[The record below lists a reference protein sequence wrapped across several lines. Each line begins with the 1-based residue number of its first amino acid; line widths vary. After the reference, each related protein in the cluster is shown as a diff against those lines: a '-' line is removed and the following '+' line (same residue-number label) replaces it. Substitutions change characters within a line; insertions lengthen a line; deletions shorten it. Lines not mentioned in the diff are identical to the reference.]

1 MPERDLIE
9 QLDQAV
15 EAMLGGSSAPA
26 AGPEVSE
33 LARVAGWLRDLPS
46 EDFRAR
52 LRQDLA
58 GAIRKS
64 EKENKTMST
73 ATANWIRAGFTS
85 LTPYLHV
92 ANAAAEI
99 EFLKKVLQAEELGRY
114 ASPDGSRIMH
124 AEMRVGDS
132 MIEMGETPGATKPTP
147 LHVYVADVDAAYQ
160 RALEAGAVSLHTPTD
175 HEYGERG
182 ASVRDAEG
190 NHWYL
195 ATASGAH
202 YVPAGV
208 HAVNIALH
216 PKGAPALIDFLKRA
230 FGVEEISHHEAGG
243 AVVHAQLKFGDSIL
257 EMGEAHGQYPPMP
270 CAIHYYVP
278 DVDEVYRRA
287 VAAGAVSISAPADQA
302 YGERSAGVT
311 DPAGN
316 VWYLATHLAE
326 TR

>member
-9 QLDQAV
+9 QLDRAV
-15 EAMLGGSSAPA
+15 DAMLAGSPAA
-26 AGPEVSE
+26 AGPEVTE
-33 LARVAGWLRDLPS
+33 LVRIAGWLRGLPD

-52 LRQDLA
+52 LRREIL
-58 GAIRKS
+58 GAIQDS
-64 EKENKTMST
+64 GKESKTMST
-73 ATANWIRAGFTS
+73 ATVNWIRAGFTS

-92 ANAAAEI
+92 ASAATQI
-99 EFLKKVLQAEELGRY
+99 EFLKKMLGAEELGRH

-124 AEMRVGDS
+124 GEVRVGDS

-147 LHVYVADVDAAYQ
+147 LHVYVPDVDAAYQ
-160 RALEAGAVSLHTPTD
+160 RGLEAGAVSLYAPAD

-195 ATASGAH
+195 ATANGSH
-202 YVPAGV
+202 YVPAGL
-208 HAVNIALH
+208 HAVNIYLS
-216 PKGAPALIDFLKRA
+216 PKGVPALIDFLKRA
-230 FGVEEISHHEAGG
+230 FGAEEIARHEAGG
-243 AVVHAQLKFGDSIL
+243 AVVHARLKFGDSIL
-257 EMGEAHGQYPPMP
+257 EMGESRGEYQPMP

-287 VAAGAVSISAPADQA
+287 VAAGAVSMSVPTDQP

-311 DPAGN
+311 DSHGN
-316 VWYLATHLAE
+316 IWYLATQLRE
-326 TR
+326 TH

>member
-9 QLDQAV
+9 QLDQVV
-15 EAMLGGSSAPA
+15 EAMLAGSSSP
-26 AGPEVSE
+26 AGPEVTE
-33 LARVAGWLRDLPS
+33 LARIATSLRDLPD

-52 LRQDLA
+52 LRQDLL
-58 GAIRKS
+58 GAIRDS
-64 EKENKTMST
+64 EKERKTMST
-73 ATANWIRAGFTS
+73 ATVNWIRAGFTS

-92 ANAAAEI
+92 ANAAAEL
-99 EFLKKVLQAEELGRY
+99 EFLRKMVGAEELGRY
-114 ASPDGSRIMH
+114 PSPDGTRIMH

-132 MIEMGETPGATKPTP
+132 MVEMGETPGAVKPTP
-147 LHVYVADVDAAYQ
+147 LHVYVPDVDAAYR
-160 RALEAGAVSLHTPTD
+160 RALEAGAVSLNVPTD

-195 ATASGAH
+195 ATANGAH
-202 YVPAGV
+202 HVPKGL

-230 FGVEEISHHEAGG
+230 FGAEEISRHEAGG
-243 AVVHAQLKFGDSIL
+243 NVVHAQLKFGDSVL
-257 EMGEAHGQYPPMP
+257 EMSETHGQYPPMP

-278 DVDEVYRRA
+278 DVDAAYQRA
-287 VAAGAVSISAPADQA
+287 LAAGAVSLSAPATQP

-316 VWYLATHLAE
+316 TWYLATHIAE
-326 TR
+326 TH